1 MPIIDLGR
9 ITYVNKKEWTSTTP
23 YESKDVV
30 SYNGS
35 SWASLS
41 DNNVNNIP
49 SEGTYWTLMSK
60 STYQSWLDQGNSGT
74 EEDFIASITQV
85 QPDWNQ
91 TNTSAKDYIKNKPS
105 KFTPDAHTHT
115 KSQISDFPSS
125 LPADGG
131 NSSTVNGHTVN
142 SDVPSNAKFTDT
154 IFDDSVLRQQIS
166 DTLNASKQYTNEQIG
181 KIVGFDISVVSTL
194 PSIGQKGIIYLVP
207 KSDGRNTDF
216 HNEYIWI
223 DDKYEL
229 IGNTAI
235 DLSAYSTTEQND
247 NKYVPKE
254 VGKGL
259 STNDY
264 TNEEK
269 TKLSSIAA
277 NAEVN
282 VNADWNATTGSA
294 QILNKPNV
302 ILEQDIDQTSI
313 DKSQSKWAVTGTTN
327 KNTISSTNRV
337 YDWVGTQS
345 EYDTQFST
353 GEIDPSWI
361 CFITDVNPFS
371 GFNIWIGTI
380 EEYGSIIPHDTNTI
394 YLIKD

>member
-9 ITYVNKKEWTSTTP
+9 IAYINKGEWNSFTTYEQ
-23 YESKDVV
+23 KDVV
-30 SYNGS
+30 SYNGG
-35 SWASLS
+35 SWASLI
-41 DNNVNNIP
+41 NNNTNEVP
-49 SEGTYWTLMSK
+49 SEGESWALMSK

-154 IFDDSVLRQQIS
+154 NYDDSVLRQQIS

-269 TKLSSIAA
+269 NKLSSIAA

-282 VNADWNATTGSA
+282 VNADWNAIAGSA

-345 EYDTQFST
+345 DNDTQFST

>member
-9 ITYVNKKEWTSTTP
+9 IAYINKGEWNSFTTYEQ
-23 YESKDVV
+23 KDVV
-30 SYNGS
+30 SYNGGGGGGVFS
-35 SWASLS
+35 KKTHK
-41 DNNVNNIP
+41 VP
-49 SEGTYWTLMSK
+49 SEGESWALMSK

-269 TKLSSIAA
+269 NKLSSIAA

-282 VNADWNATTGSA
+282 VNADWNAIAGSA

>member
-1 MPIIDLGR
+1 MPTIDLGK
-9 ITYVNKKEWTSTTP
+9 IIYINKKKWSSTTT
-23 YESKDVV
+23 YEPMDVV

-74 EEDFIASITQV
+74 EGDFIASITQV

-91 TNTSAKDYIKNKPS
+91 TNASAKDYIKNKPS
-105 KFTPDAHTHT
+105 KFAPDTHTHT

-125 LPADGG
+125 LPAEGG

-166 DTLNASKQYTNEQIG
+166 DTLSASKQYTNEQIG

-269 TKLSSIAA
+269 AKLDSIAA

-282 VNADWNATTGSA
+282 VNADWNATAGSA
-294 QILNKPNV
+294 QILNKPNI

-313 DKSQSKWAVTGTTN
+313 EKSQSKWAVTGTAN
-327 KNTISSTNRV
+327 KNTTSSTNRV

-345 EYDTQFST
+345 EYDTQFSA

-371 GFNIWIGTI
+371 GFNVWIGTI
-380 EEYGSIIPHDTNTI
+380 EEYGSITPHDTNTI

>member
-9 ITYVNKKEWTSTTP
+9 IAYINKGEWNSFTTYEQ
-23 YESKDVV
+23 KDVV
-30 SYNGS
+30 SYNGG
-35 SWASLS
+35 SWASLI
-41 DNNVNNIP
+41 NNNTNEVP
-49 SEGTYWTLMSK
+49 SEGESWALMSK
-60 STYQSWLDQGNSGT
+60 STYQSWLDQGNTGT
-74 EEDFIASITQV
+74 EEDFIATITPV
-85 QPDWNQ
+85 QPDWIQ
-91 TNTSAKDYIKNKPS
+91 TDTTAKDYIKNKPS
-105 KFTPDAHTHT
+105 KFIPTDHTHT
-115 KSQISDFPSS
+115 KSQITDFPTS

-131 NSSTVNGHTVN
+131 NSGTVNGHTVD
-142 SDVPSNAKFTDT
+142 SDVPAGAKFTDT
-154 IFDDSVLRQQIS
+154 IFDDSDLKQQIS
-166 DTLNASKQYTNEQIG
+166 DTLNASKQYTNEQIRN
-181 KIVGFDISVVSTL
+181 IIGFDISIVSTL
-194 PSIGQKGIIYLVP
+194 PTTGKKGIIYLVR
-207 KSDGRNTDF
+207 KSDGTDADC
-216 HNEYIWI
+216 HDEYIWI
-223 DDKYEL
+223 DNKYEL

-269 TKLSSIAA
+269 NKLSSIAA

-302 ILEQDIDQTSI
+302 ILEGDIDQTCMN
-313 DKSQSKWAVTGTTN
+313 KSQSKWAVTGTTN

-380 EEYGSIIPHDTNTI
+380 EEYGAIAPHDINTI

>member
-9 ITYVNKKEWTSTTP
+9 IAYINKGEWNSFTTYEQ
-23 YESKDVV
+23 KDVV
-30 SYNGS
+30 SYNGG
-35 SWASLS
+35 SWASLI
-41 DNNVNNIP
+41 NNNTNEVP
-49 SEGTYWTLMSK
+49 SEGESWALMSK

-269 TKLSSIAA
+269 NKLSSH
-277 NAEVN
+277 
-282 VNADWNATTGSA
+282 S
-294 QILNKPNV
+294 
-302 ILEQDIDQTSI
+302 
-313 DKSQSKWAVTGTTN
+313 
-327 KNTISSTNRV
+327 R
-337 YDWVGTQS
+337 
-345 EYDTQFST
+345 
-353 GEIDPSWI
+353 
-361 CFITDVNPFS
+361 
-371 GFNIWIGTI
+371 
-380 EEYGSIIPHDTNTI
+380 
-394 YLIKD
+394 